1 MAKRTSRYS
10 RYSGG
15 PDPLAPPVDL
25 REALE
30 QIGQDVMEGSS
41 PRRALAE
48 LMRRG
53 TENMR
58 GADRLAAE
66 ANRKRREL
74 LQRNNLDGTL
84 QEIKKLLDEAVLA
97 ERKELARALDD
108 DARFNELQL
117 EALPP
122 SPAKSVQEL
131 SEYDWRSDEARQ
143 KYDQIKDLMGREML
157 DQRFAGMKEALE
169 NATDE
174 DRQRVNDMLDDLNEL
189 LDKHA
194 GGQDSEQD
202 FHDFMD
208 KHGEFF
214 PENPKNIDE
223 LLDSLAK
230 RAAAAQRFR
239 NSLSADQRAELDA
252 LSQQAFGS
260 PSLTNALNK
269 LDGHLQNAR
278 PGEDWQGSERF
289 KGDNPMG
296 MGEGAQALADIG
308 ELEQLAEQL
317 SQSYA
322 GAQMDDVD
330 LDMLARQLGDQ
341 AAIDARTLSE
351 LERALMN
358 QGFLDRDADG
368 QWRLSPKAMRQLG
381 QMILRD
387 VAQQLSGRHGER
399 DTRRAGAAGEL
410 TGATRPW
417 QFGDTE
423 PWNVTRTLTN
433 AVLRQAG
440 GQERSDPGIGS
451 GTGLAELPMRIT
463 VDDVEISETETRTQ
477 SVVALLVDTSFS
489 MVMENRWLPMKRTAL
504 ALHQLISTRFRSDD
518 LQIIAFG
525 RYARTVSAAELTGL
539 EGVYEQGT
547 NLHHALALAARH
559 LRRHPNAQPVV
570 LVVTDGEP
578 TAHLEDYGSAFAGDG
593 TSVFFDYP
601 PHPRTIAH
609 TVKGFDEIAR
619 LGAQVTIFRLGSEPG
634 LARFIDQVARR
645 VEGRVV
651 VPELDGLG
659 AAVVG
664 DYLRSRKRR

>member
-1 MAKRTSRYS
+1 MARGSKYTAYT
-10 RYSGG
+10 GG

-30 QIGQDVMEGSS
+30 QIGQDVMEGTS

-48 LMRRG
+48 LLRRG
-53 TENMR
+53 NKNMK

-66 ANRKRREL
+66 VNRRRREL
-74 LQRNNLDGTL
+74 LSRNNLDGTL
-84 QEIKKLLDEAVLA
+84 QEIKKLLDEAILA

-108 DARFNELQL
+108 DARFQEMQI
-117 EALPP
+117 ESLPP
-122 SPAKSVQEL
+122 SPAKAVQEL
-131 SEYDWRSDEARQ
+131 SEYQWRSPEAKQ
-143 KYDQIKDLMGREML
+143 KYEQIKDLLGREML
-157 DQRFAGMKEALE
+157 DQRFAGMKQALE
-169 NATDE
+169 NASDE
-174 DRQRVNDMLDDLNEL
+174 DRQAVNEMLDDLNDL

-194 GGQDSEQD
+194 GGEDTQDD
-202 FHDFMD
+202 FDNFMA
-208 KHGEFF
+208 KHGQHF
-214 PENPKNIDE
+214 PENPRNVDE

-239 NSLSADQRAELDA
+239 NSLTPEQRAELDA
-252 LSQQAFGS
+252 LAQQAFGS
-260 PSLTNALNK
+260 PQLMNALSR
-269 LDGHLQNAR
+269 LDGHLQAAR
-278 PGEDWQGSERF
+278 PGEDWNGSSEF
-289 KGDNPMG
+289 SGDNPLG
-296 MGEGAQALADIG
+296 MGQGAQALADIG

-317 SQSYA
+317 SQSYS
-322 GAQMDDVD
+322 GATMDDVD
-330 LDMLARQLGDQ
+330 LDALARQLGDE
-341 AAIDARTLSE
+341 AAVDARTLAE

-358 QGFLDRDADG
+358 QGFLDRGSDG

-381 QMILRD
+381 QAALRD

-399 DTRRAGAAGEL
+399 ETRRAGAAGEL

-417 QFGDTE
+417 AFGDTE
-423 PWNVTRTLTN
+423 PWNVTRTITN
-433 AVLRQAG
+433 AVLRRAG
-440 GQERSDPGIGS
+440 GESDGS
-451 GTGLAELPMRIT
+451 IRIA
-463 VDDVEISETETRTQ
+463 VDDVEVSETETRSQ
-477 SVVALLVDTSFS
+477 AVVALLVDTSFS

-504 ALHQLISTRFRSDD
+504 AVSHLVSTRFRSDA

-525 RYARTVSAAELTGL
+525 RHARTVTAAELTGL

-547 NLHHALALAARH
+547 NLHHALALASRH

-578 TAHLEDYGSAFAGDG
+578 TAHLENYGSDG
-593 TSVFFDYP
+593 TAVFFDYP

-609 TVKGFDEIAR
+609 TVRGFDEIAR
-619 LGAQVTIFRLGSEPG
+619 LGAQVTIFRLGDDPG
-634 LARFIDQVARR
+634 LARFIDQIARR

-664 DYLRSRKRR
+664 DYLRSRRRRR